1 MPQDLQ
7 NPAQVIKYE
16 GDNQTFIW
24 KHPAEDFFSGTQLIV
39 HESQEA
45 VFFMNGQA
53 LDSFGA
59 GRYTLETQNIPMV
72 SKFLHRVT
80 GDTTPFHCEIYFINK
95 TEQMAIKWGTDT
107 KMEYVE
113 PTFGFPIQIGACGEM
128 NLRIEDGRKLLIKV
142 VGTEHGITQQALVQK
157 MRAFLMTKV
166 KPYIV
171 TLIREKAINIFQID
185 EHLEEMSHVL
195 HKRLLQ
201 DFLDYGVS
209 MERFFVTTILK
220 PEDDKNYRRFKEIH
234 FRQYADIAEAKLRQ
248 QVGVIDQQTAA
259 QRMVIEAQGL
269 AQKRSLEGYTYQDE
283 RGFDVAERIASN
295 EAVGQFTNM
304 GVGLGMITG
313 IGNSVGTTVGGMMSN
328 TVQNAMSPGSQPR
341 QAAPQENA
349 PQAAAC
355 AKCGSQLPENAK
367 FCLNCG
373 EKVPSKA
380 ASASVACPKCGAQL
394 PPGAKF
400 CLECGSP
407 LLLKCPNCG
416 KELQAGAKFCLECGT
431 KI

>member
-1 MPQDLQ
+1 
-7 NPAQVIKYE
+7 
-16 GDNQTFIW
+16 
-24 KHPAEDFFSGTQLIV
+24 
-39 HESQEA
+39 
-45 VFFMNGQA
+45 
-53 LDSFGA
+53 
-59 GRYTLETQNIPMV
+59 
-72 SKFLHRVT
+72 
-80 GDTTPFHCEIYFINK
+80 
-95 TEQMAIKWGTDT
+95 MAIKWGTDT

-128 NLRIEDGRKLLIKV
+128 NLRLEDGRKLLIKV
-142 VGTEHGITQQALVQK
+142 VGTEHGITQLGLVQK

-195 HKRLLQ
+195 HERLQQ

-209 MERFFVTTILK
+209 LERFFLTTILK

-234 FRQYADIAEAKLRQ
+234 FRQYADVAEAKLRQ
-248 QVGVIDQQTAA
+248 QVGVIDQQTAT

-283 RGFDVAERIASN
+283 RGFDVAERIAAN

-313 IGNSVGTTVGGMMSN
+313 IGNSVGTTVGGIMSD
-328 TVQNAMSPGSQPR
+328 TVQKTMTPGAQQPGA
-341 QAAPQENA
+341 QQPAAP
-349 PQAAAC
+349 AAKC
-355 AKCGSQLPENAK
+355 AKCGAQLPESAK

-373 EKVPSKA
+373 EKVPPKA
-380 ASASVACPKCGAQL
+380 SDAPVACPKCGAHL

-400 CLECGSP
+400 CLECGTP
-407 LLLKCPNCG
+407 LLLKCPN
-416 KELQAGAKFCLECGT
+416 
-431 KI
+431 